1 MFVHYGRTIT
11 MKALIVILI
20 QFISITGIFA
30 QNTFSFLLEDSY
42 CKIPFKAC
50 ESSDNKVNVIIA
62 QKTGNDYGPQE
73 LIKGYLVIFSP
84 NGDTTVKNYNF
95 GDTTFSFYCISEL
108 SDGFL
113 LAGEAKFPGDS
124 INSLLVCKLDTNR
137 NLLWHKFL
145 RNSEFKNYF
154 TEEIFS
160 SNNSLF
166 LCGAVR
172 IVNESFSHP
181 YLIKLDENGNTISEI
196 YYPYQAANSC
206 RYLFP
211 PDSSKILLLTSS
223 SLPPIN
229 YNPSISYYDLELN
242 FIKIEQFYQGSLFLL
257 STKWYN
263 SNTFLITSKGT
274 NPGNI
279 FDNDIIIDKF
289 DTLYNHLLT
298 NNYGSLDTSDKVTM
312 FSQSIDFVNKDTIFF
327 GGYKN
332 NIIGPPHTYNKD
344 WIIVGQ
350 VDSTLQQRFIKYIGG
365 DAYYETNYIIA
376 THDGGVFVCAG
387 KFNHDKQLYDLL
399 FLKLN
404 NEGILVNTAS
414 NELKSWNSIIW
425 PNPVTQLLNIELGK
439 LAKEIEI
446 IDLMGNMVKSI
457 NTNDTKI
464 KVDLSGVASGVY
476 IVRVIYENDIVETHK
491 LIKK

>member
-1 MFVHYGRTIT
+1 
-11 MKALIVILI
+11 MKALIVILL

-42 CKIPFKAC
+42 CKLTLKAC

-73 LIKGYLVIFSP
+73 MIKGYLVIFSP

-124 INSLLVCKLDTNR
+124 INSMLVCKLDTNR

-160 SNNSLF
+160 CNNSLF
-166 LCGAVR
+166 LCGHVKFCS
-172 IVNESFSHP
+172 EYFYHP
-181 YLIKLDENGNTISEI
+181 YLIKLDRNGNTINEI
-196 YYPYQAANSC
+196 YYPYQGSSSY

-211 PDSSKILLLTSS
+211 QDSSKILFLTSCN
-223 SLPPIN
+223 LPPIN
-229 YNPSISYYDLELN
+229 YNPSISYYDLDLN
-242 FIKIEQFYQGSLFLL
+242 FIKIEQFTQGYLFLF
-257 STKWYN
+257 STKWYD
-263 SNTFLITSKGT
+263 SSTFLIASVCR
-274 NPGNI
+274 NLNNI
-279 FDNDIIIDKF
+279 TDDDDIFINKF
-289 DTLYNHLLT
+289 DTLYNHLLS
-298 NNYGSLDTSDKVTM
+298 NNFGSVDTSDRVT
-312 FSQSIDFVNKDTIFF
+312 FRSQSIDFVNKDTIFF

-332 NIIGPPHTYNKD
+332 NVIGPPFPFEKD

-350 VDSTLQQRFIKYIGG
+350 VDSTLQQRYIKYIGG

-414 NELKSWNSIIW
+414 NELKSWNSVIW
-425 PNPVTQLLNIELGK
+425 PNPVTHLLNIELGK

-446 IDLMGNMVKSI
+446 IDLMGNKVKSI

-464 KVDLSGVASGVY
+464 KVDLSAVASGVY

>member
-11 MKALIVILI
+11 MKALIVILL

-30 QNTFSFLLEDSY
+30 QSTFSFLLEDSY
-42 CKIPFKAC
+42 CKLTFKAC

-62 QKTGNDYGPQE
+62 QKTGNSYGPQE

-84 NGDTTVKNYNF
+84 DGDTTVKNYNF
-95 GDTTFSFYCISEL
+95 GDTTFSFYSISEV

-124 INSLLVCKLDTNR
+124 INSMLVCKLDTNR
-137 NLLWHKFL
+137 NLLWHKFF
-145 RNSEFKNYF
+145 RNSEFKNWFITDIY
-154 TEEIFS
+154 S
-160 SNNSLF
+160 SNNYFF
-166 LCGAVR
+166 LCGAIR
-172 IVNESFSHP
+172 IGNESFSHP
-181 YLIKLDENGNTISEI
+181 YLIKLDENGNAVNET
-196 YYPYQAANSC
+196 YYPYQGSESF

-211 PDSSKILLLTSS
+211 PDSSKILFLTSG

-229 YNPSISYYDLELN
+229 YNPSISYYDLDLN
-242 FIKIEQFYQGSLFLL
+242 FIKIEQFYQGFLFEL
-257 STKWYN
+257 SSKWYD
-263 SNTFLITSKGT
+263 SNTILIANSGM
-274 NPGNI
+274 NPNNI
-279 FDNDIIIDKF
+279 FDDDIFIDKF

-404 NEGILVNTAS
+404 NEGVIVNTAS
-414 NELKSWNSIIW
+414 NKFKSWNSIIW

-446 IDLMGNMVKSI
+446 IDLMGNMVVSI
-457 NTNDTKI
+457 NTKDTKI
-464 KVDLSGVASGVY
+464 KVDLSAVKSGVY